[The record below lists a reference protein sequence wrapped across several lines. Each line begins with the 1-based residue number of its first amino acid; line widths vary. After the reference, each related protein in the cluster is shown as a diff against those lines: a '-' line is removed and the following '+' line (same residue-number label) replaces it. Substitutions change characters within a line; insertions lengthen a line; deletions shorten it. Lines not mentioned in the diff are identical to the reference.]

1 MTDVDEQSAREIRQ
15 RLEEKAAA
23 YAARDVDAVLDFYEH
38 NEDVSIFDPG
48 PPDEYKGFTAITETI
63 GNFIR
68 GAESMD
74 LTYQG
79 DGALA
84 SGDIGSA
91 WSLVRIKTGLQNG
104 VEIDVVC
111 RQTNV
116 WRRGEDGK
124 WRVVHEHNSV
134 TMAPE
139 QADSTFSQ
147 DPDLAE
153 QLGSGGLAT
162 EG

>member
-1 MTDVDEQSAREIRQ
+1 
-15 RLEEKAAA
+15 
-23 YAARDVDAVLDFYEH
+23 
-38 NEDVSIFDPG
+38 
-48 PPDEYKGFTAITETI
+48 
-63 GNFIR
+63 
-68 GAESMD
+68 MD

-84 SGDIGSA
+84 SGDTGSA

-104 VEIDVVC
+104 VEVDVVC

-134 TMAPE
+134 TIAPE
-139 QADSTFSQ
+139 RADDVFSQ
-147 DPDLAE
+147 DPELAE
-153 QLGSGGLAT
+153 QLGADGVPSDA
-162 EG
+162 